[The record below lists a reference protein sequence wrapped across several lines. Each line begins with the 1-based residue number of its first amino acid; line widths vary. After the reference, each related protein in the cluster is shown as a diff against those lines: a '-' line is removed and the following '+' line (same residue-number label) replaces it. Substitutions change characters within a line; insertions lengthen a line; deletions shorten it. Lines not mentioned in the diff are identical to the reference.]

1 MTSSANG
8 LAVDPVQS
16 HAELRDAG
24 NDSKA
29 HLPLGSAPTFFMSEQ
44 PLVQVETV
52 FRPLAASP
60 DSGEAREPVIPA
72 ISDRP
77 KTEEDSPT
85 VLPEGWKFT
94 GEIEVD
100 GPIDIGGRLDGM
112 VMQHAKGAVVKVTNT
127 GVMKGQILADTIQVQ
142 GSFDGHLDASGGSVT
157 VDESARLL
165 GKVSYSTIRMSGGQH
180 KIEMVYV
187 AAAPLAKSQGVGE

>member
-8 LAVDPVQS
+8 LAVDPVQL

-24 NDSKA
+24 NDSNA

-77 KTEEDSPT
+77 KTDEDSPT

-100 GPIDIGGRLDGM
+100 GPIDIGGRLDGSGLG
-112 VMQHAKGAVVKVTNT
+112 QFAVVLALARL
-127 GVMKGQILADTIQVQ
+127 GPGGQ
-142 GSFDGHLDASGGSVT
+142 GHGASGHCGG
-157 VDESARLL
+157 
-165 GKVSYSTIRMSGGQH
+165 GKRKLTAFH
-180 KIEMVYV
+180 
-187 AAAPLAKSQGVGE
+187 GV